1 MNKIFLGSLPGNLV
15 ERDIEQYF
23 CQFAQVLRVSLK
35 KKTSVPYSNRGF
47 AHLTVASA
55 HDVESILSQEHYF
68 LGRKI
73 KCMQYV
79 KGEELEA
86 AKLDL
91 ENRRVFLT
99 GLPLSVTDQELRLM
113 FSQFG
118 DIESGYRTKQQSTQ
132 QLSCFGYV
140 TFRHFADADYVLQLK
155 HLWIHGVRIRIYPFA
170 KTTGQRKQ
178 TEVSGI
184 CGSELKKPKSYFDE
198 QSVPSDQLGQTK
210 KNKKVAE
217 ELSHFKNEGHSMN
230 RYSDQKD
237 FGERPLLIKSESKK
251 TNYFQ
256 GTNLKPTSKDYHVPG
271 LEAHMNHSNAN
282 LSFKMSGFKKSF
294 DKYMG
299 NN

>member
-55 HDVESILSQEHYF
+55 DDVQSILSQEHYF
-68 LGRKI
+68 FGRKI

-99 GLPLSVTDQELRLM
+99 GLPLSVTDQELRLI
-113 FSQFG
+113 FSQYG

-140 TFRHFADADYVLQLK
+140 TFRRAAEADYVLQLK

-170 KTTGQRKQ
+170 KTTGQTKQ
-178 TEVSGI
+178 TEKPGKYVP
-184 CGSELKKPKSYFDE
+184 EFMKPKLFLGE
-198 QSVPSDQLGQTK
+198 QTVPSDRLGQPM
-210 KNKKVAE
+210 KNKKMTE
-217 ELSHFKNEGHSMN
+217 ELSQSKNEG
-230 RYSDQKD
+230 
-237 FGERPLLIKSESKK
+237 LLTKQSEIKK

-256 GTNLKPTSKDYHVPG
+256 GSNLKPTSKGYHVPG
-271 LEAHMNHSNAN
+271 LEAHMNHSDAN

-294 DKYMG
+294 DNYLG
-299 NN
+299 NK